1 MSVTML
7 NVKSTGTF
15 SCVLDNGVEIASID
29 ITHDLIDLRYQG
41 LLQEMIDEMQSQ
53 NFQEMHLEKNMVS
66 KFVHKV
72 GYNNFV
78 EEDNPESYELFATMK
93 EWTHRLQGGE

>member
-1 MSVTML
+1 ML

-15 SCVLDNGVEIASID
+15 TCVLDNGVEIPSTD
-29 ITHDLIDLRYQG
+29 ITHDNIDVRYQN

-53 NFQEMHLEKNMVS
+53 NFQEIHLEKNLTS

-78 EEDNPESYELFATMK
+78 ADHNPESYELFATIK
-93 EWTHRLQGGE
+93 EWTHRFQEGEQFA